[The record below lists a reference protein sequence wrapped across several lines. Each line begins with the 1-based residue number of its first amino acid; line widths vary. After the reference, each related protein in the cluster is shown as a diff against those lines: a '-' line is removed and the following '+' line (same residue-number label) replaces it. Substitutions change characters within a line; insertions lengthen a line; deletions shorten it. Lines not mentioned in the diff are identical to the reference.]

1 MYIIICTHIAVLVQY
16 TYKVTISI
24 TCPMKSLYLVL
35 LLYTAHFVHPI
46 DDTKILVHKTT
57 SNIIIYSI
65 IHVLLGIQTKRF
77 LCLMV
82 VMMVSFNP
90 YTLKPYMRL
99 HTIHTFTYIILHLY
113 FIILYKRLLFVRSSY
128 HIYRPLYMGTLF
140 LRGKRMLGH
149 ERGYLCTN
157 IDKPYTQHL

>member
-1 MYIIICTHIAVLVQY
+1 MYIIICTHIDVLVQY
-16 TYKVTISI
+16 TYKVIISI

-90 YTLKPYMRL
+90 YTL
-99 HTIHTFTYIILHLY
+99 
-113 FIILYKRLLFVRSSY
+113 
-128 HIYRPLYMGTLF
+128 
-140 LRGKRMLGH
+140 
-149 ERGYLCTN
+149 
-157 IDKPYTQHL
+157 